1 LRKVHT
7 VLGIAL
13 GIASG
18 SLASA
23 AHPYLATDPRFT
35 VATVPLPGEGRG
47 DYLFIDAAARRLY
60 VTHTGQVHVLDLDG
74 LRPVGMIAGLKAAHG
89 VAIDRASGHG
99 FVTDGGQDAVV
110 MFDLASARTLKTI
123 PVGRKPD
130 SILRDGAS
138 GKVLAFNRESNDVS
152 VIDPVNG
159 MVSGTVKLPAGPES
173 AQSDDH
179 GRIWVNLDDGNAI
192 ATIDARTM
200 TLARV
205 IPLPGCDGPAPLAFD
220 RVAHLLFSGCGN
232 QVMIVTDANSGRQ
245 LSRVKVGDDPDGIMF
260 DPVRKRIFVG
270 NRGGSWTVIAQRS
283 RSSYVTQRPL
293 RVQPYAKTMALDPK
307 THRVFSSTADLVWA
321 PAVPGKKHLP
331 SAAPGSF
338 RLLVVSEK

>member
-1 LRKVHT
+1 MRMLRPARQ
-7 VLGIAL
+7 IAL
-13 GIASG
+13 GLALG
-18 SLASA
+18 SLGA
-23 AHPYLATDPRFT
+23 ATYSYPATDPRFA

-47 DYLFIDAAARRLY
+47 DYLFADAAARRLY
-60 VTHTGQVHVLDLDG
+60 VTHSGQVHVLDLDT
-74 LRPVGMIAGLKAAHG
+74 LRSLGAITGLKAAHG
-89 VAIDRASGHG
+89 VAIDRPSGHG

-110 MFDLASARTLKTI
+110 MFDLASDRTLKTI

-152 VIDPVNG
+152 VIDPVSG
-159 MVSGTVKLPAGPES
+159 TVSRTVKLPAAPES

-192 ATIDARTM
+192 AMIDARTM
-200 TLARV
+200 TLGRV
-205 IPLPGCDGPAPLAFD
+205 LPLPGCDGPAPLAFD
-220 RVAHLLFSGCGN
+220 RAHHLLFSGCGN
-232 QVMIVTDANSGRQ
+232 QVMTVTDADSGRQ
-245 LSRVKVGDDPDGIMF
+245 LARVKVGDDPDGIMF
-260 DPVRKRIFVG
+260 DPVRKRILVG

-283 RSSYVTQRPL
+283 RSTYVTQRPL

-321 PAVPGKKHLP
+321 PPIPGKKHLP